1 LTGQGRF
8 TTDRRPDR
16 AAHTVVLRSP
26 HAHAAIAAIDRAQA
40 AAMPGVLAVLTGADV
55 LADGLGPIPCVSRP
69 RTADGRL
76 QAIIEPPYLALA
88 IDRVRFVGDAVAVVV
103 AETVA
108 QARDAAEHIPSRK
121 SRQCSLVCRARK
133 LRVREG
139 FQCDFSM
146 RLHKSRHLSDP

>member
-1 LTGQGRF
+1 MLHGAMLVTSEDTWMSRFGSGQAGGRFEDARLLTGQGRF

-26 HAHAAIAAIDRAQA
+26 HAHAAIAVIDRAQA

-88 IDRVRFVGDAVAVVV
+88 IIACDSSAMR
-103 AETVA
+103 
-108 QARDAAEHIPSRK
+108 
-121 SRQCSLVCRARK
+121 SLSWWPRR
-133 LRVREG
+133 
-139 FQCDFSM
+139 S
-146 RLHKSRHLSDP
+146 H